1 MPRPKTRLC
10 CLVLGLGLG
19 ATLGAC
25 TDPGFY
31 TDHREGIT
39 FYGGNAV
46 ASNIAVQ
53 TIDPWPPGSSDR
65 HLKADGERT
74 QKAIERYRT
83 DKVTPPQGS
92 STSSVQF
99 TPVLAAPAAAATGSG
114 Q

>member
-10 CLVLGLGLG
+10 GLVLGLC
-19 ATLGAC
+19 ATLSAC

-53 TIDPWPPGSSDR
+53 TIDPWPPHASDR
-65 HLKADGERT
+65 AWSLIRSLGRQRSILACLFK
-74 QKAIERYRT
+74 
-83 DKVTPPQGS
+83 P
-92 STSSVQF
+92 STW
-99 TPVLAAPAAAATGSG
+99 AAARTT
-114 Q
+114 

>member
-1 MPRPKTRLC
+1 MPRPKARLGG
-10 CLVLGLGLG
+10 LLLGLC

-31 TDHREGIT
+31 TDHREGVT
-39 FYGGNAV
+39 FHSGNAV

-53 TIDPWPPGSSDR
+53 TIDPWPPAASDR

-83 DKVTPPQGS
+83 NKIIPPQGTG
-92 STSSVQF
+92 TSSVQF
-99 TPVLAAPAAAATGSG
+99 TPVLAAPAAPASSSG

>member
-1 MPRPKTRLC
+1 MAHPKAWLSS
-10 CLVLGLGLG
+10 LVLGLC

-31 TDHREGIT
+31 TDHREGISS
-39 FYGGNAV
+39 FGGNAV

-53 TIDPWPPGSSDR
+53 TIDPWPPHSSDR
-65 HLKADGERT
+65 HQPADGERT

-83 DKVTPPQGS
+83 NKVTSPQGT

-99 TPVLAAPAAAATGSG
+99 TPVLAAPSAAPSGSG

>member
-1 MPRPKTRLC
+1 MARPRLIS
-10 CLVLGLGLG
+10 LVLGLC

-39 FYGGNAV
+39 SFAGNAV
-46 ASNIAVQ
+46 ASNVAVQ
-53 TIDPWPPGSSDR
+53 TIDPWPPHVSDR
-65 HLKADGERT
+65 HLRSDGERT
-74 QKAIERYRT
+74 QTAIERYRT
-83 DKVTPPQGS
+83 NKVTPPQGT

-99 TPVLAAPAAAATGSG
+99 TPMLAAPSAAPSGSG

>member
-1 MPRPKTRLC
+1 MARPKVRLSS
-10 CLVLGLGLG
+10 LVLGLC
-19 ATLGAC
+19 ATLAAC

-31 TDHREGIT
+31 SDHREGIT
-39 FYGGNAV
+39 SFGGNSV

-53 TIDPWPPGSSDR
+53 TIDPWPPHSSDR
-65 HLKADGERT
+65 HQPADGERT

-83 DKVTPPQGS
+83 NKVTPPQGT

-99 TPVLAAPAAAATGSG
+99 TPVLAAPSAAPSGSG

>member
-1 MPRPKTRLC
+1 MARLKALLSS
-10 CLVLGLGLG
+10 LVLGLC

-39 FYGGNAV
+39 SFAGNAV

-53 TIDPWPPGSSDR
+53 TIDPWPPHSSDR
-65 HLKADGERT
+65 HQPADGERT

-83 DKVTPPQGS
+83 DKVTPPQGT

-99 TPVLAAPAAAATGSG
+99 TPVLAAPSAAPTGSG

>member
-10 CLVLGLGLG
+10 GLVLGLC

-31 TDHREGIT
+31 TNHREGIT

-53 TIDPWPPGSSDR
+53 TIDPWPPHASDR
-65 HLKADGERT
+65 HLRSDGERT

-99 TPVLAAPAAAATGSG
+99 TPVLAAPTAASTGSG

>member
-1 MPRPKTRLC
+1 MARPKARLS
-10 CLVLGLGLG
+10 GLAPGLCVM
-19 ATLGAC
+19 LCAC
-25 TDPGFY
+25 TDPAFY

-39 FYGGNAV
+39 FAGGNAV

-53 TIDPWPPGSSDR
+53 TIDPWPPSASKR
-65 HLKADGERT
+65 HHPTDGELM

-83 DKVTPPQGS
+83 NKVTPPQGT

-99 TPVLAAPAAAATGSG
+99 TPVLAAPTAAPTGSG